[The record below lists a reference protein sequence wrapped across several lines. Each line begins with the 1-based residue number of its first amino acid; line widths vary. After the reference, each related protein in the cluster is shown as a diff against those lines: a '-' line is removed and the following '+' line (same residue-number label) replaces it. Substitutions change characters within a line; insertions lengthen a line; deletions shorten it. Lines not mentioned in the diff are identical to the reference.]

1 MAHDFK
7 AYPELTNSQMDVYY
21 FESPHKQITENF
33 MAKVEKVT
41 DGDTV
46 RVSCDFRDFN
56 FPIRISDLA
65 PPELNEGGRE
75 SQKWLENRLLG
86 EEVEVIVSKARV
98 EKWGRLLADI
108 RHFGELMSE
117 AVVMNGHGVSWEN
130 RDQNQV
136 FGNFEK
142 EMIFQ

>member
-1 MAHDFK
+1 
-7 AYPELTNSQMDVYY
+7 MDVYY

-33 MAKVEKVT
+33 MAKVEKVH

-65 PPELNEGGRE
+65 APELNEGGRE

-117 AVVMNGHGVSWEN
+117 AVVMNGQGVSWED

>member
-1 MAHDFK
+1 
-7 AYPELTNSQMDVYY
+7 MDVYY

-65 PPELNEGGRE
+65 APELNEGGRE

-117 AVVMNGHGVSWEN
+117 AVVMNGQGVSWEN

>member
-65 PPELNEGGRE
+65 APELNEGGRE

-117 AVVMNGHGVSWEN
+117 AVVMNGQGVSWED